1 MLNFILVH
9 SMIYLFILCSNI
21 FVKAIFKR
29 CLESHCYLIH
39 PLPFVMSVD
48 RINRIALYT
57 THSVRRDFLP
67 FLDYVHTVTFPNISN
82 MLFQFCMHRMQIFV
96 STKIPSLTAPYH
108 RLFSTRLSHY
118 LSTSFLKCPLFI
130 IYSIY
135 FIRLRVYT
143 A

>member
-57 THSVRRDFLP
+57 THSGRRDFLP
-67 FLDYVHTVTFPNISN
+67 FLDYVYTVTFPNISN
-82 MLFQFCMHRMQIFV
+82 MLFPILYAPHANVCLDKNSISHGSLSPFIFHQIDRVITCQRV
-96 STKIPSLTAPYH
+96 S
-108 RLFSTRLSHY
+108 
-118 LSTSFLKCPLFI
+118 
-130 IYSIY
+130 
-135 FIRLRVYT
+135 
-143 A
+143 